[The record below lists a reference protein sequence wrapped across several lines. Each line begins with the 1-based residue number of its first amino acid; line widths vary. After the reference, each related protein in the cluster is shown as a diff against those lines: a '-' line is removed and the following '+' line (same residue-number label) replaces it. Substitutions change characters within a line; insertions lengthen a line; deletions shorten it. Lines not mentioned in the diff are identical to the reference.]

1 MYSHTVVID
10 ELIRSGKSVI
20 SSDAECDHVYHYE
33 TTLIRLQY
41 VFTNNKICH
50 DENVLFTED
59 LIKRLNLNNMLYH
72 KVEADFLHLLQSQA
86 M

>member
-1 MYSHTVVID
+1 MYPHTVVID

-20 SSDAECDHVYHYE
+20 SSDAQCDHVYHYE

-50 DENVLFTED
+50 DENVL
-59 LIKRLNLNNMLYH
+59 
-72 KVEADFLHLLQSQA
+72 
-86 M
+86 